1 MPSGIV
7 WMELSMSTSNDP
19 IDTEQAPAIIVTEG
33 PAMPN
38 PREKSLLNAWSLSF
52 LAAVLTLAGLCFYK
66 PDPYWEVMKF
76 VPDGLLVTF
85 QITII
90 SLCFVIPIGLF
101 TGLGKLS
108 RCRPINL
115 LASTYVEIIRGI
127 PLLMQLFYIY
137 YALGSMLKVSPT
149 VAAVAALS
157 ICYGAYMGE
166 VFRAGILSV
175 PKGQSEAARSLGFNR
190 FQTMTLVILPQALR
204 TIIPPVGN
212 ESIALLKDTSLVS
225 VIAVADVLRR
235 GREYA
240 SQTFEYFETY
250 TVIAL
255 VYLIITLLL
264 SKVLSMV
271 EGRLSRYE
279 HHR

>member
-1 MPSGIV
+1 
-7 WMELSMSTSNDP
+7 
-19 IDTEQAPAIIVTEG
+19 
-33 PAMPN
+33 
-38 PREKSLLNAWSLSF
+38 
-52 LAAVLTLAGLCFYK
+52 
-66 PDPYWEVMKF
+66 MKF

-204 TIIPPVGN
+204 TIIPPWATKV
-212 ESIALLKDTSLVS
+212 SPCSRTLPWFQSLLWPMCFD
-225 VIAVADVLRR
+225 AAANMR
-235 GREYA
+235 
-240 SQTFEYFETY
+240 
-250 TVIAL
+250 
-255 VYLIITLLL
+255 
-264 SKVLSMV
+264 
-271 EGRLSRYE
+271 
-279 HHR
+279 HRPLNT

>member
-1 MPSGIV
+1 
-7 WMELSMSTSNDP
+7 MSTPNDP
-19 IDTEQAPAIIVTEG
+19 IDIEEAPAIIVTEG

-38 PREKSLLNAWSLSF
+38 PRETSFLNAWSVSF
-52 LAAVLTLAGLCFYK
+52 LAALLTLIGLCLYK

-85 QITII
+85 QITVI

-108 RCRPINL
+108 RCKPINL

-137 YALGSMLKVSPT
+137 YALGSILRVSPT

-166 VFRAGILSV
+166 VFRAGHTFR
-175 PKGQSEAARSLGFNR
+175 SE
-190 FQTMTLVILPQALR
+190 R
-204 TIIPPVGN
+204 T
-212 ESIALLKDTSLVS
+212 E
-225 VIAVADVLRR
+225 
-235 GREYA
+235 
-240 SQTFEYFETY
+240 
-250 TVIAL
+250 
-255 VYLIITLLL
+255 
-264 SKVLSMV
+264 
-271 EGRLSRYE
+271 
-279 HHR
+279 